1 MGNSYNNSV
10 KTSELARITNINI
23 IEGLE
28 DQFWIPV
35 AYYNSL
41 TNSYNNLAI
50 NLSAILS
57 YSNSYSYNLFSYE
70 MQNIAYVIEN
80 SNVSYSYVE
89 APEIDY
95 DQIYDIC
102 YTYINSV
109 YADKLAYLI
118 ANQRQK
124 PSSSSAMRS
133 NSKKI
138 SELKA
143 RDVITYHK
151 DHSWFPVA
159 QYDSRID
166 SYVNLAMNL
175 ESITSYSINTIKD
188 DYKDIEQ
195 LKGLAYSYNDNSE
208 IAYVINNSNIANNI
222 VSYTFA
228 YNKDYFEWQFL

>member
-1 MGNSYNNSV
+1 MGNSYSNSV

-70 MQNIAYVIEN
+70 LQNIAYIIDN
-80 SNVSYSYVE
+80 NDISYSYIE
-89 APEIDY
+89 PYDIDY
-95 DQIYDIC
+95 NQIYNVC
-102 YTYINSV
+102 YTYINSI

-124 PSSSSAMRS
+124 TSSLVMRS

-138 SELKA
+138 SELTA

-175 ESITSYSINTIKD
+175 ESITSYSINTVKN
-188 DYKDIEQ
+188 DYKDLES